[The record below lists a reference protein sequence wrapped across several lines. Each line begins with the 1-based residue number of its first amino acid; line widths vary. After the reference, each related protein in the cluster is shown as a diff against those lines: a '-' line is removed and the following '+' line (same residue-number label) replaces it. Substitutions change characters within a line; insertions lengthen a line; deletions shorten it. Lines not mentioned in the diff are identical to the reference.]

1 MESPAKKVSV
11 AYGIY
16 LGVALILITVLAYAF
31 DLALF
36 TKWWFGILIILF
48 TVIMGGFAASK
59 AKKASTELFTFK
71 KAFGSYFLTI
81 FIGTFIGLL
90 FSFLLFN
97 VVDPAASET
106 LTELTMES
114 TRAMMERF
122 GAPEDQIN
130 EALRNM
136 QDNNQFSLVNQL
148 KGYAFQLVLYA
159 LLGLIV
165 SLIVREKEQ
174 VNV

>member
-31 DLALF
+31 DLTLF
-36 TKWWFGILIILF
+36 TKWWFGLIMILF

-59 AKKASTELFTFK
+59 AKKVSTELFTFK
-71 KAFGSYFLTI
+71 HAFGSYFLTV
-81 FIGTFIGLL
+81 FIGTLIGLL
-90 FSFLLFN
+90 FSFILFN
-97 VVDPAASET
+97 LIDPSASET

-114 TRAMMERF
+114 TRQMMEKF
-122 GAPEDQIN
+122 GATESQIN
-130 EALRNM
+130 EALREM
-136 QDNNQFSLVNQL
+136 QETNQFSLINQL
-148 KGYAFQLVLYA
+148 KGYGFQLVLYA

-165 SLIVREKEQ
+165 SLIVREKEK